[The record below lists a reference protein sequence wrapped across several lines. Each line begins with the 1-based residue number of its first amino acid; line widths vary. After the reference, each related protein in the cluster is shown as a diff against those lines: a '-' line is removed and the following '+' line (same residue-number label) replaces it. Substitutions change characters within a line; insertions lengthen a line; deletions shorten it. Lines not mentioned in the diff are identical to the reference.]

1 LLTERG
7 CSKAS
12 VALRDVGSSK
22 VTVSMNDVYP
32 TAMHAIASNTRAAMG
47 CGLWFIRTCTG
58 KRIVCLVCS
67 CAYK

>member
-1 LLTERG
+1 
-7 CSKAS
+7 
-12 VALRDVGSSK
+12 
-22 VTVSMNDVYP
+22 MNDVYP